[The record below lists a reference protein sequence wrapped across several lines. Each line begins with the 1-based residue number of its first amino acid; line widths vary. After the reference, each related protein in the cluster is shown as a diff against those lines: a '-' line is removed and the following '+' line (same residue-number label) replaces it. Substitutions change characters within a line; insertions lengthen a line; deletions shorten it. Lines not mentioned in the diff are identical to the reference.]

1 MVIGGIVLLYFGI
14 NYLKGLN
21 VLQGRN
27 LYYAVYGDVS
37 GINDASPVLYNGM
50 KVGQVI
56 GTEMLPD
63 GSGRIAVS
71 FQIHEK
77 HLKLAKDTKAEI
89 FSSDFFTRSIRI
101 IQGTSPELAAKGDTL
116 NGGAQLSL
124 TETVNQQIDP
134 LKRKAEGML
143 ANVDSILTSLQKVLN
158 VDARKDIDASFSSLR
173 GTLDNVRITTQR
185 LDALLAAETTTI
197 HATLENLNKVSGT
210 LANNSDELGRIFSNM
225 DSLSASLADGRLD
238 KIMANVT
245 ATSDQMKATLAG
257 LEEGKGTMGK
267 LMKDDSLYVNLNQA
281 SHQLDLLLED
291 LRTNPNRYF
300 SVFGKKD
307 RLPKL
312 SDADIERIQ
321 QSYQKQQQ
329 P

>member
-1 MVIGGIVLLYFGI
+1 
-14 NYLKGLN
+14 
-21 VLQGRN
+21 
-27 LYYAVYGDVS
+27 
-37 GINDASPVLYNGM
+37 VLYNGM

-63 GSGRIAVS
+63 GSGRIAVA
-71 FQIHEK
+71 FQINEK
-77 HLKLAKDTKAEI
+77 RLALPKDTKAEI

-101 IQGTSPELAAKGDTL
+101 IQGTSPELAEKGDTL

-143 ANVDSILTSLQKVLN
+143 ANVDSILTALQQVLN

-173 GTLDNVRITTQR
+173 GTLDNVRNTTQR

-197 HATLENLNKVSGT
+197 HAALDNLNKVSST
-210 LANNSDELGRIFSNM
+210 LANNSDEMGRIFSNM
-225 DSLSASLADGRLD
+225 DTLAASLADGRLD

-245 ATSDQMKATLAG
+245 ATSDQLKATLAG

-321 QSYQKQQQ
+321 QSYQKQQK

>member
-77 HLKLAKDTKAEI
+77 QLQLTKDSKAEI

-101 IQGTSPELAAKGDTL
+101 IQGTSTEPAAKGDTL

-143 ANVDSILTSLQKVLN
+143 ANVDSILTSLQLILN

-173 GTLDNVRITTQR
+173 GTLDNVRNTTQR

-197 HATLENLNKVSGT
+197 HAALDNLNKVSAT
-210 LANNSDELGRIFSNM
+210 LANNSDEMGRIFSNM
-225 DSLSASLADGRLD
+225 DTLAASLADGRLD

-245 ATSDQMKATLAG
+245 ATSDQLKATLASVND
-257 LEEGKGTMGK
+257 GKGTMGK

-291 LRTNPNRYF
+291 LRANPNRYF

-321 QSYQKQQQ
+321 QSYQKQQT

>member
-14 NYLKGLN
+14 NFLKGLN

-63 GSGRIAVS
+63 GSGRIAVA
-71 FQIHEK
+71 FQINEK
-77 HLKLAKDTKAEI
+77 RLTLPKDTKAEI

-101 IQGTSPELAAKGDTL
+101 IQGNSTELATKGDTL

-143 ANVDSILTSLQKVLN
+143 ANVDSILTALQQVLN

-173 GTLDNVRITTQR
+173 GTLDNVKNTTQR
-185 LDALLAAETTTI
+185 LDALLAAETMTI
-197 HATLENLNKVSGT
+197 HAVLDNLKKVSAT
-210 LANNSDELGRIFSNM
+210 LANNSDEIGRIFSNM

-238 KIMANVT
+238 KILANVT
-245 ATSDQMKATLAG
+245 ATSDQLKATLAG

-321 QSYQKQQQ
+321 QSYQKQQK
-329 P
+329 

>member
-77 HLKLAKDTKAEI
+77 HLKLPKDTKAEI

-101 IQGTSPELAAKGDTL
+101 IQGTSAELAAKGDTL

-173 GTLDNVRITTQR
+173 GTLDNVRNTTQR

-245 ATSDQMKATLAG
+245 ATSDQLKATLAG

-291 LRTNPNRYF
+291 LRANPNRYF

>member
-1 MVIGGIVLLYFGI
+1 
-14 NYLKGLN
+14 
-21 VLQGRN
+21 
-27 LYYAVYGDVS
+27 VYGDVS

-77 HLKLAKDTKAEI
+77 QLKLTKDTKAEI

-101 IQGTSPELAAKGDTL
+101 IQGTSPELATKGDTL

-143 ANVDSILTSLQKVLN
+143 ANVDSILTSLQLILN

-173 GTLDNVRITTQR
+173 GTLDNVRNTTQR

-245 ATSDQMKATLAG
+245 ATSDQLKATLAG